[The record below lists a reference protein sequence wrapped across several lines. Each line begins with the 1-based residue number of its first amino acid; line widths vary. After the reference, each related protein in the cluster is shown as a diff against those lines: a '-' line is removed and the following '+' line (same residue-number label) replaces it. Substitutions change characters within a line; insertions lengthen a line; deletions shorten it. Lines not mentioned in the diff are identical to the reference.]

1 MNNIIKILNCNRNNI
16 KKNMNGF
23 KNMLK
28 LNIDWTKYAKIDENN
43 YNKNCIYKDEDF
55 EITVI
60 TWYKNQSTNMHK
72 HPSNGCLMKVL
83 LGSLTEQK
91 FLSDNSISINTL
103 NTNDISYIHDKYAKH
118 KIYNNNNLS
127 VSLHIYSPPNFYN

>member
-91 FLSDNSISINTL
+91 VLTDNSISINTL